1 MLPLNQLPM
10 GDVDEVLKSRDPQWI
25 QDLEKTVDDNFATV
39 TEWSG
44 RIIFFDVP
52 YLGFPFVVL
61 WLIVAAVFITFYLG
75 FIQARGIPTA
85 IDVIRGKFS
94 SKDDPGEIPHYQALT
109 SALSGTVGLGNIAGV
124 GAAVTMGGPGATFWM
139 ILAGLFGMATKFA
152 ECTLGVKYRKIR
164 PDGSVAGGP
173 FTYLPVAFTRFP
185 KFVSVFLT
193 GLFAV
198 AILFFGVGGGNMFQA
213 NQTYAQAVTVLDPE
227 GTGFLSST
235 TGGLITGLIIA
246 GLVGAVIIGGMK
258 SIGRVTSTL
267 VPLMGGIYIIACIVV
282 ILTNIVE
289 VPAAFASIITGA
301 FSAEGVAGGFVGVLV
316 VGMTRAAFSNEAG
329 LGSAPIAHSTVKTR
343 RPVSEGFVAL
353 FEPFIDTVVICTM
366 TALTITIA
374 NTSFYQQERANYA
387 ADPDNYSVGGVTV
400 TSDAFGENI
409 GFFPVVL
416 AFAVALFAISTLIT
430 WSYYGQRAW
439 NHLFGDTATSTL
451 VYRVVFLTFTV
462 LGCILTFGQVLA
474 FADNFLFVCAFV
486 NLLGVYLLLPVIKRE
501 MKEYLADRADG
512 RLLELGK
519 EDADK
524 EIALEEIAG
533 ENQLVDAS
541 GRNRVE
547 LGVDDEELREGT
559 GRTLAADGG
568 NWHDRETDDDGFGSG
583 GTTTPLTPP
592 HRHPGR
598 HEERLDAD
606 DDGFGRGAAT
616 TPVEPP
622 HHHEPGHHRDR
633 HEDDPDGR

>member
-1 MLPLNQLPM
+1 MVPTLLLPT
-10 GDVDEVLKSRDPQWI
+10 GDVEDALSSRDPQWI
-25 QDLEKTVDDNFATV
+25 QDLEGVVDRNFATV

-44 RIIFFDVP
+44 RIIFFEVP
-52 YLGFPFVVL
+52 FLGFPFVVL
-61 WLIVAAVFITFYLG
+61 WLMVAAVFITFYLF
-75 FIQARGIPTA
+75 FIQIRGIPTA
-85 IDVIRGKFS
+85 IDVVRGKFS

-152 ECTLGVKYRKIR
+152 ECTLGVKYRHIR

-173 FTYLPVAFTRFP
+173 FTYLPVAFSRFP
-185 KFVSVFLT
+185 RFLSVGLT

-213 NQTYAQAVTVLDPE
+213 NQTYAQAVTVLDPDA
-227 GTGFLSST
+227 TGFLSST
-235 TGGLITGLIIA
+235 TGGLLTGLIIA
-246 GLVGAVIIGGMK
+246 TLVGLVIIGGMR

-267 VPLMGGIYIIACIVV
+267 VPLMGGVYLLACIVV
-282 ILTNIVE
+282 IGTNLGE
-289 VPAAFASIITGA
+289 VPAALAGIVTGA
-301 FSAEGVAGGFVGVLV
+301 FSPQGVAGGFVGVII

-353 FEPFIDTVVICTM
+353 FEPFIDTVVVCTM

-374 NTSFYQQERANYA
+374 NTSFYQQERAAYA
-387 ADPDNYSVGGVTV
+387 ADPENHSVGGVTV

-409 GFFPVVL
+409 EFFPVVL
-416 AFAVALFAISTLIT
+416 AVAVALFAISTLIT

-439 NHLFGDTATSTL
+439 NYLFGDTRTSTL

-501 MKEYLADRADG
+501 MKEYLADRASG

-524 EIALEEIAG
+524 SIPLEEIAG

-541 GRNRVE
+541 GRNRVA
-547 LGVDDEELREGT
+547 LGADAEELREGT
-559 GRTLAADGG
+559 GPEVRD
-568 NWHDRETDDDGFGSG
+568 
-583 GTTTPLTPP
+583 TPV
-592 HRHPGR
+592 RGR
-598 HEERLDAD
+598 HERGDRD
-606 DDGFGRGAAT
+606 DDGFGRDAST
-616 TPVEPP
+616 TPYDARRRPRGR
-622 HHHEPGHHRDR
+622 HEEGRGTDDEDRERDR
-633 HEDDPDGR
+633 DR